1 MSNTV
6 IKVLS
11 IVTTLLGIGVTLVSG
26 YVQDKKMEQTIVS
39 KVAEALAEKN

>member
-6 IKVLS
+6 LKVLS

-26 YVQDKKMEQTIVS
+26 YVQNKEMEQ
-39 KVAEALAEKN
+39 KVIAEVAKAIAPKA

>member
-6 IKVLS
+6 VKVLS

-26 YVQDKKMEQTIVS
+26 YVQDKKMEQMV
-39 KVAEALAEKN
+39 VAEVAKAIAPKD